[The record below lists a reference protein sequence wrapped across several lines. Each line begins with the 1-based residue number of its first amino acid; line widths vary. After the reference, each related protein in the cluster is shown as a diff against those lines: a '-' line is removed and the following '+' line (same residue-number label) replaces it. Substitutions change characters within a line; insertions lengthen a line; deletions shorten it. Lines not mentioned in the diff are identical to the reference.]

1 MTVGYNAI
9 EYSDYTLRYDVIVCF
24 LYLLQYLYI
33 CPTLFFEP
41 FDLKSISNYLFVIF
55 VNCQVLK

>member
-9 EYSDYTLRYDVIVCF
+9 EYSDYILRYNVIVCF

-41 FDLKSISNYLFVIF
+41 FDLKSISNY
-55 VNCQVLK
+55 